1 MRPTEVE
8 KLHTFRNSAINLYS
22 KFGKEAKDKIWINH
36 EVKDDVK
43 SLIEFFDNLF
53 KDELL
58 SK

>member
-8 KLHTFRNSAINLYS
+8 KLHTFRNTIISLYS
-22 KFGKEAKDKIWINH
+22 KFGQEAKDKIWINH
-36 EVKDDVK
+36 EVKVDVK